1 MSHENTPKSP
11 AQSLPESQNIPLAP
25 STGQSS
31 ADASASSLPKA
42 YDPSIIERRWAEY
55 WVSEKLFEVPSPETV
70 SGAPSMQSMGGKSA
84 AAFTLL
90 LPPPN
95 VTGRLHMGHM
105 LNQTEMDILTRWHRM
120 SGLTSLWVP
129 GTDHAG
135 IATQM
140 MVERQLASEGTDRKS
155 LGREAFTARVWE
167 WKRQYGSAITDQM
180 RRLGASV
187 DWSREYFTMDDR
199 LSVAVKEA
207 FVRLYEQNLIYRGS
221 YIVNWDPIQ
230 QTAVSDLEVTHEDRL
245 GKLYHIRYPFAD
257 GTGSIVVAT
266 TRPETMLGDTAVA
279 VNPTDP
285 RYTAVIGKVISL
297 PLSGVNGAPNRA
309 IPILAD
315 DWAQPEFG
323 TGAVKVTPAHDPND
337 FAIGQRHKLASIT
350 ILDIEAHI
358 DLPGSP
364 YHGLDRFIARE
375 RIVADLEAAGLLVAI
390 KDHNLAIALSQ
401 RTGAVIEPRL
411 SLQWFLAVNKAPEG
425 AGGKPEGAGGK
436 PEGAGG
442 KPEGAGG
449 KPEGA
454 GGFSPLNT
462 PAQEGGFSPGGVARD
477 SIAAKAIA
485 AVRDGHIKFT
495 PEMYSK
501 TYFEWMSNIHD
512 WCISRQLWWGH
523 RIPAWH
529 CMACHAITV
538 ARETPTACATCGSS
552 DIAQETD
559 VLDTWFS
566 SGLLPFTVFG
576 WPGSAESQATETIRG
591 SVYGEGK
598 YIRQVG
604 GTGNYAH
611 VRLCI
616 SPNATGKGFAFS
628 NETASEVLPEIFI
641 PPIREG
647 IQEAMRDGVVEGHPL
662 VDVKVTLVDG
672 SYHEQDSNEIAFRIA
687 ASIAFKEAAR
697 KAVPIALDPASNL
710 EPSHLRSHGNVLTL
724 EPRTSN
730 LTPDLAAFY
739 PTSLLVTGFDIL
751 FFWVA
756 RMIMLGTHF
765 MLDVPMA
772 DGSPRK
778 LAEAVPF
785 KEVYIHALVRD
796 ADRQKMSKTKGN
808 VIDPIEIIERFGT
821 DAVRFTLAS
830 MASPGTDI
838 AFSEARTE
846 GNRAFANK
854 IWNAARFLFM
864 NLERAREAGIEV
876 TLPNLGAPSSPTA
889 SSSAKVGS
897 PDTDALE
904 SRWIL
909 SRLHAVSAE
918 VHRALSDYRFD
929 EAASA
934 IYQFFW
940 GDLCDWY
947 LEIVKLRLNFE
958 PTNDLPFP
966 ISEDAERSVDQTR
979 AALTTLVA
987 VFESALRLLS
997 PFMPFLTEEI
1007 WHALYAGLPPA
1018 KTIALTRY
1026 PQPHDYACDKAALGE
1041 MQTLQELISTI
1052 RALRKEL
1059 AVPERESAPIRIHG
1073 DAQILDPLQF
1083 SQDILARLARVS
1095 GIEVS
1100 ATALTGNN
1108 ARSTASFDVAVLY
1121 ERQIDVPAERE
1132 RLTKDLAKYEKGLA
1146 AAERQ
1151 LSNESF
1157 MAKAPAHIVE
1167 GLRKQTAETR
1177 TLHDKTKSA
1186 LDALA

>member
-1 MSHENTPKSP
+1 MNHEDTPKSP
-11 AQSLPESQNIPLAP
+11 AQP
-25 STGQSS
+25 
-31 ADASASSLPKA
+31 ADEASANNLPKA
-42 YDPSIIERRWAEY
+42 YDPHLIEQRWAEY
-55 WVSEKLFEVPSPETV
+55 WVRERLFDVPTPATDPGTPHLGEMWDMEPNRVPSRPT
-70 SGAPSMQSMGGKSA
+70 GGPREAGKGRA
-84 AAFTLL
+84 NAFTLL

-120 SGLTSLWVP
+120 SGQTSLWVP

-140 MVERQLASEGTDRKS
+140 MVERQLAAEGTSRKS
-155 LGREAFTARVWE
+155 LGREPFEERVWE
-167 WKRQYGSAITDQM
+167 WKHQYGSAITNQM

-207 FVRLYEQNLIYRGS
+207 FVRLYEQDLIYRGS

-279 VNPTDP
+279 VNPTDA
-285 RYTAVIGKVISL
+285 RYTAFIGKLVTL
-297 PLSGVNGAPNRA
+297 PMSAVEGGLDRE

-315 DWAQPEFG
+315 EWAQPEFG

-337 FAIGQRHKLASIT
+337 FAIGQRHALPSLT
-350 ILDIEAHI
+350 ILDTSAHI

-364 YHGLDRFIARE
+364 YHGLDRFEARE
-375 RIVADLEAAGLLVAI
+375 KIVADLEAAGLLVAI
-390 KDHNLAIALSQ
+390 KDHNLTIALSQ
-401 RTGAVIEPRL
+401 RSGAVIEPRL
-411 SLQWFLAVNKAPEG
+411 SLQWFLAVNKIPA
-425 AGGKPEGAGGK
+425 AGG
-436 PEGAGG
+436 
-442 KPEGAGG
+442 
-449 KPEGA
+449 
-454 GGFSPLNT
+454 N
-462 PAQEGGFSPGGVARD
+462 
-477 SIAAKAIA
+477 SIAQNAIA
-485 AVRDGHIKFT
+485 AVREGHIKFT
-495 PEMYSK
+495 PSMYEK
-501 TYFEWMSNIHD
+501 TYMEWMHNIHD

-529 CMACHAITV
+529 CSSCSAITV
-538 ARETPTACATCGSS
+538 ARDIPAACATCNSANIS
-552 DIAQETD
+552 QETD

-576 WPGSAESQATETIRG
+576 WPGT
-591 SVYGEGK
+591 
-598 YIRQVG
+598 
-604 GTGNYAH
+604 
-611 VRLCI
+611 
-616 SPNATGKGFAFS
+616 
-628 NETASEVLPEIFI
+628 
-641 PPIREG
+641 
-647 IQEAMRDGVVEGHPL
+647 
-662 VDVKVTLVDG
+662 
-672 SYHEQDSNEIAFRIA
+672 
-687 ASIAFKEAAR
+687 
-697 KAVPIALDPASNL
+697 SNL
-710 EPSHLRSHGNVLTL
+710 EPQL
-724 EPRTSN
+724 SN

-765 MLDVPMA
+765 MLDVPMP

-778 LAEAVPF
+778 LTEAVPF
-785 KEVYIHALVRD
+785 REVYIHALVRD
-796 ADRQKMSKTKGN
+796 ANREKMSKTKGN
-808 VIDPIEIIERFGT
+808 VVDPIEIITKYGT

-864 NLERAREAGIEV
+864 NLDRARQAGIEV
-876 TLPNLGAPSSPTA
+876 TLPTLGTPDLASETRDGVSPNLASPT
-889 SSSAKVGS
+889 S
-897 PDTDALE
+897 DALE

-909 SRLHAVSAE
+909 TRLSQTSAAVNNS
-918 VHRALSDYRFD
+918 LSDYRFD
-929 EAASA
+929 EAANT

-966 ISEDAERSVDQTR
+966 TSDAAEVAVSQTTT
-979 AALTTLVA
+979 ALTTLVS

-1018 KTIALTRY
+1018 KSIALTRY
-1026 PQPHDYACDKAALGE
+1026 PQAGDYPRDEAAYVE
-1041 MQTLQELISTI
+1041 MFTLQELITTV

-1059 AVPERESAPIRIHG
+1059 VIPEKESAPISIHG
-1073 DAQILDPLQF
+1073 DAKTLDSLQF

-1095 GIEVS
+1095 RIEVS
-1100 ATALTGNN
+1100 AIALTGNN

-1121 ERQIDVPAERE
+1121 ERTIDIPAERE

-1151 LSNESF
+1151 LSNDSF
-1157 MAKAPAHIVE
+1157 MTKAPSAIVE
-1167 GLRKQTAETR
+1167 GLRTQAAETR
-1177 TLHDKTKSA
+1177 LLYDKTKAA
-1186 LDALA
+1186 LDALPAQ